1 MELTIECRKRS
12 DADKPK
18 ALRREGLMPA
28 VLYGHNGD
36 ESVSLVI
43 NAKEADTVV
52 RKASINNT
60 LININVPDMPWKGKA
75 LLREVQTHPW
85 KPLIYHI
92 SFFSIAAQD
101 SVQVVVPVHYVGIPY
116 GVSQEGGTLDV
127 LVNELAI
134 NCAPDAIP
142 EVVDVDVSGLIVGAN
157 LHISDLTLPPGV
169 AAAADTDKT
178 LVSVLAPRKATES
191 EDEASA
197 DPGATDLLGSLGV

>member
-1 MELTIECRKRS
+1 MEQLTIECRKRD
-12 DADKPK
+12 DAEKPK

-28 VLYGHNGD
+28 VLYGHAGK

-85 KPLIYHI
+85 KSEIYHI

-101 SVQVVVPVHYVGIPY
+101 SVQVVVPVHYNGIPY
-116 GVSQEGGTLDV
+116 GVSQEGGTMDI

-142 EVVDVDVSGLIVGAN
+142 EVLEVDVSGLKAGDN
-157 LHISDLTLPPGV
+157 FHISDLTLPAGV
-169 AAAADTDKT
+169 TAAADTDKT
-178 LVSVLAPRKATES
+178 VVNVLAAKKAATE
-191 EDEASA
+191 EDSGEAEVVADVAEVSA
-197 DPGATDLLGSLGV
+197 

>member
-1 MELTIECRKRS
+1 MELSIECRKRS
-12 DADKPK
+12 DAEKPK

-28 VLYGHNGD
+28 VLYGHQGN

-60 LININVPDMPWKGKA
+60 LINLNVPDMPWQGQA

-85 KPLIYHI
+85 KNEIYHI

-134 NCAPDAIP
+134 NCAPGAIP
-142 EVVDVDVSGLIVGAN
+142 EVVEVDVSSLKVGQN
-157 LHISDLTLPPGV
+157 LHISDLTLPAGV
-169 AAAADTDKT
+169 TAAAETDQT
-178 LVSVLAPRKATES
+178 VANVLAPRKVEG
-191 EDEASA
+191 DG
-197 DPGATDLLGSLGV
+197 GATAAVATPGEA